1 MPPAESSRSR
11 PPLPAYAV
19 TSTAGIDLARLTDG
33 DKASR
38 PRAGASGRAGQIAD
52 GLVMIEEANARSE
65 RTEECWP
72 IAELLR
78 VKGEL
83 LLLQGAPGAAA
94 VAEDHFRQAL
104 DWARRQGALSWELP
118 AAASLA
124 RLLRDQGRS
133 ADAVALLQPVYDRF
147 TEGFD
152 TADLK
157 AARADRSGPTRRR

>member
-11 PPLPAYAV
+11 TPLPAYAV

-33 DKASR
+33 DKA
-38 PRAGASGRAGQIAD
+38 IA
-52 GLVMIEEANARSE
+52 EANARSE
-65 RTEECWP
+65 RAEECWP

-83 LLLQGAPGAAA
+83 LLLQGPPEAAV
-94 VAEDHFRQAL
+94 VAEDHFRQSL

-133 ADAVALLQPVYDRF
+133 ADAVALL
-147 TEGFD
+147 
-152 TADLK
+152 
-157 AARADRSGPTRRR
+157 

>member
-1 MPPAESSRSR
+1 
-11 PPLPAYAV
+11 
-19 TSTAGIDLARLTDG
+19 
-33 DKASR
+33 
-38 PRAGASGRAGQIAD
+38 
-52 GLVMIEEANARSE
+52 MIEEANARSE

-104 DWARRQGALSWELP
+104 DWARRQGTLSWELP

-124 RLLRDQGRS
+124 RLL
-133 ADAVALLQPVYDRF
+133 A
-147 TEGFD
+147 
-152 TADLK
+152 
-157 AARADRSGPTRRR
+157 RSGPFR